1 MWSLSGVVI
10 GPYEEILS
18 STITN
23 WHNSESDREGDS
35 LSGRSDNETLVLVL
49 FLPKAKTENHMNI
62 FQVAVAAMD
71 LHRVDIVNETL
82 AELRNAF
89 DADSFRV
96 RRLMVQSFR
105 AYNVYYNILKF
116 EINLNFFKIYT
127 D

>member
-1 MWSLSGVVI
+1 
-10 GPYEEILS
+10 
-18 STITN
+18 
-23 WHNSESDREGDS
+23 
-35 LSGRSDNETLVLVL
+35 
-49 FLPKAKTENHMNI
+49 MNI

-105 AYNVYYNILKF
+105 AYNVYYNCLKF